1 MELLYIS
8 TVYKGGVRGLLDGSV
23 LEVDL
28 VSKVS
33 EIQVGMTYHS
43 ESFSDDRVHDGQLL
57 EVLVSVV
64 SESTVRVTE
73 LLFLLLI
80 KSLSTSSSVMLRH
93 SKFLQKNV
101 HNVGSVSKMEKSP
114 RRSSGGSVLAS
125 HKKSNHDVGNVTV
138 RERDTVSVLAALEV
152 FNHVVLMLLKSDV
165 SPSTT

>member
-1 MELLYIS
+1 M
-8 TVYKGGVRGLLDGSV
+8 
-23 LEVDL
+23 DL

-93 SKFLQKNV
+93 SKFLQKTYTTSGRSARWRRVQEEVAEEVCWPAIRRAIMMWAMSRSERGTPFRYLQLWRFSIMSCSCYSNQTRLLQQLEINSRRF
-101 HNVGSVSKMEKSP
+101 HPSSCSP
-114 RRSSGGSVLAS
+114 
-125 HKKSNHDVGNVTV
+125 
-138 RERDTVSVLAALEV
+138 
-152 FNHVVLMLLKSDV
+152 
-165 SPSTT
+165 